1 MAANTLAR
9 FDTNFGAF
17 TVELYDSIAP
27 LTVANFLGYVN
38 SGLYNNTFFHRLVAG
53 FVLQGG
59 GYSDM
64 TGTVAT
70 VPQNPPVVNEYQA
83 SDPDVAGTIAMA
95 KLGGDPNSA
104 TDQFFFNL
112 VDNTTTLGPS
122 NNGGFTV
129 FGRVVQGWNIV
140 QTIAALPIV
149 NAGSAF
155 GQLPVVNYT
164 SGQPITPSNL
174 VQLQDVVVSGFGITA
189 KLTDLGGVTSKD
201 IVFENAAATARIQYL
216 AGASTVEGF
225 QFGNTIDLL
234 GTTGATLSGNTVST
248 ATGSLTLSSAPAG
261 YAYKLYGDANGGT
274 DILLSPTTP
283 PAGAIAVSDPST
295 NSSETGTGD
304 DYTGPVDYLQ
314 RQYIY
319 TGSDNVAIRA
329 NLPNAFLKGGPGQDA
344 LQAQGGNNVLDG
356 GPGSN
361 FLVGGGGDDGGRD
374 TFFVDARDP
383 NTVTWSTIVHFH
395 QGDQA
400 TIFGF
405 HPGISTRPLT
415 ASDGVGDFTGVTV
428 HSEINGAGTGVQA
441 SMTFAN
447 IDQATAEQ
455 HFVFTT
461 GTLPGNIDYLLIQY
475 T

>member
-83 SDPDVAGTIAMA
+83 SDPDAAGTIAMA

-140 QTIAALPIV
+140 QAIAALPIV

-261 YAYKLYGDANGGT
+261 YASSAAAPQLPTYG
-274 DILLSPTTP
+274 P
-283 PAGAIAVSDPST
+283 
-295 NSSETGTGD
+295 ETGLGGAMNNLTSAATSIWG
-304 DYTGPVDYLQ
+304 LCLAWLLAL
-314 RQYIY
+314 
-319 TGSDNVAIRA
+319 AIVFR
-329 NLPNAFLKGGPGQDA
+329 
-344 LQAQGGNNVLDG
+344 
-356 GPGSN
+356 
-361 FLVGGGGDDGGRD
+361 R
-374 TFFVDARDP
+374 R
-383 NTVTWSTIVHFH
+383 
-395 QGDQA
+395 
-400 TIFGF
+400 IFG
-405 HPGISTRPLT
+405 PLWART
-415 ASDGVGDFTGVTV
+415 ARGPS
-428 HSEINGAGTGVQA
+428 
-441 SMTFAN
+441 
-447 IDQATAEQ
+447 AEMRS
-455 HFVFTT
+455 
-461 GTLPGNIDYLLIQY
+461 PR
-475 T
+475 